1 MCVTY
6 HCDKQAKLWIQIHA
20 VSIGKNKGAFVLLA
34 RHEDD
39 VYLLSGDRKNWQVYP
54 VKLIKAAPG
63 ARLRKT

>member
-1 MCVTY
+1 MCATY
-6 HCDKQAKLWIQIHA
+6 HCDKQAKLRIQIHA

-34 RHEDD
+34 RHQDD
-39 VYLLSGDRKNWQVYP
+39 VDLLSGHREHWQVYP